1 MVSVLLLMTLIL
13 TVSVG
18 NLALGF
24 GLAVHLG
31 HGPEGGWQTLCFWKK
46 SAAATGDAAH
56 APAAEATPA
65 AHVHH

>member
-1 MVSVLLLMTLIL
+1 MVSVLLLMMLIL

-31 HGPEGGWQTLCFWKK
+31 HGPEGGWQALCFWKK
-46 SAAATGDAAH
+46 AAAAGDAAH
-56 APAAEATPA
+56 APEATPA
-65 AHVHH
+65 AHAHH